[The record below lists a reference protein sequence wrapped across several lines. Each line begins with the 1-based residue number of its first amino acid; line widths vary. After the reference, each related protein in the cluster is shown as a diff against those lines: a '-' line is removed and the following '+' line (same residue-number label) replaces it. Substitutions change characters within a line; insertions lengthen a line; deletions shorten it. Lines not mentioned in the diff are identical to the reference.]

1 MPNKKQFRQLIFALF
16 VMLFSAACNLVL
28 EGQITPIPTPDIPQ
42 VEFLSPANNQQ
53 VVEGIVFDIEI
64 VARDNNPG
72 IGLVELYIDDALI
85 NAVTPISSTSEAIFT
100 TRMNWLGQGV
110 GLHIFEAIAY
120 RPDGTQGD
128 SAIITVEVI
137 ARDE

>member
-1 MPNKKQFRQLIFALF
+1 MPNKKNLGKLILGLL

-28 EGQITPIPTPDIPQ
+28 EEQITPIPTPNIPQ
-42 VEFLSPANNQQ
+42 IEFLSPANNQQ

-64 VARDNNPG
+64 IARDDNPG
-72 IGLVELYIDDALI
+72 IALIELYIDDALI
-85 NAVTPISSTSEAIFT
+85 NAITPVATTSEPIFT
-100 TRMNWLGQGV
+100 TRMNWLAQGV

-128 SAIITVEVI
+128 SALITVEVI